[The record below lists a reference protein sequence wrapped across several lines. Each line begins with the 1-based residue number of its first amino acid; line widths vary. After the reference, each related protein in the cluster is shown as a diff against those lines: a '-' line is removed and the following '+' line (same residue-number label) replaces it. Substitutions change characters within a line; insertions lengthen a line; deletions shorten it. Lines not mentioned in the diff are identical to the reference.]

1 MRTVLKAVTMV
12 AILAGCTH
20 ASISS
25 IPMEIEGVGTV
36 YRYQGRANFSHQIAE
51 ADRMLTEH
59 CKTLNGGRPVIVDMQ
74 KRDLGMVTM
83 GSGQSFTHL
92 NATGTGT
99 PYSTNL
105 MGTATTTSSGTTSG
119 MRNLNQEILFK
130 CVAE

>member
-1 MRTVLKAVTMV
+1 MRTVFKAVTVV
-12 AILAGCTH
+12 AILTGCTH

-25 IPMEIEGVGTV
+25 IPMEIEGVGSV

-51 ADRMLTEH
+51 ADRMLTKH
-59 CKTLNGGRPVIVDMQ
+59 CKILNGGRPVIVDLQ

-83 GSGQSFTHL
+83 GSGQSSTHF

-99 PYSTNL
+99 PYGTNIK
-105 MGTATTTSSGTTSG
+105 GTAMTTSSGTTSG
-119 MRNLNQEILFK
+119 MRNVNQEILFK